1 MVKRLVKKNG
11 DEIFPLGIGAMRL
24 PTKNNS
30 IDRESAQEF
39 IFYAIEN
46 GVNYID
52 TAYAYHGG
60 ESESFLG
67 DILSLSGSDGVKYR
81 DKIKLSTKL
90 PSWMVRSR
98 EDMDAFLNE
107 QLRKL
112 QTDFIDYYYV
122 HSVDLSTILRLKDL
136 GLYEFLEK
144 AKADG
149 KINNIGFSYH
159 GSPHEFQTLIDDFP
173 WDMVLVQYNYLDV
186 NAQAGIRGIQYA
198 YENDIAV
205 FVMEPLKGGLLAGEL
220 PPEVSALFD
229 EVDSSKSSVDWAL
242 SWVFNQNEIT
252 CVLSGMG
259 SLDQMKENM
268 AIAERVEIGSLSD
281 DELDVLDKAQGIF
294 NSMMKINCTGC
305 GYCLPCPKGVNIPDC
320 FNVYNEKYLFNKK
333 AFGVL
338 PHAMVNYY
346 MVVGG
351 ITNKQA
357 SAGLCNH
364 CGRCKRLCPQS
375 LDIPNELDRVKSE
388 FELLGF
394 NYQIKEFELL
404 GFNYQIKFVKNVAMP
419 SINKISKVFDFFKHF

>member
-394 NYQIKEFELL
+394 NYQIK
-404 GFNYQIKFVKNVAMP
+404 FVKNVAMP

>member
-149 KINNIGFSYH
+149 KIRNIGFSYH
-159 GSPHEFQTLIDDFP
+159 GSPHEFKTLIDDFP

-268 AIAERVEIGSLSD
+268 AIAERVEIDSLSD
-281 DELDVLDKAQGIF
+281 DELDVLD
-294 NSMMKINCTGC
+294 
-305 GYCLPCPKGVNIPDC
+305 
-320 FNVYNEKYLFNKK
+320 
-333 AFGVL
+333 
-338 PHAMVNYY
+338 
-346 MVVGG
+346 
-351 ITNKQA
+351 
-357 SAGLCNH
+357 
-364 CGRCKRLCPQS
+364 
-375 LDIPNELDRVKSE
+375 
-388 FELLGF
+388 
-394 NYQIKEFELL
+394 
-404 GFNYQIKFVKNVAMP
+404 
-419 SINKISKVFDFFKHF
+419 

>member
-39 IFYAIEN
+39 ILFAIEN

-67 DILSLSGSDGVKYR
+67 DILSLTGADGVKYR
-81 DKIKLSTKL
+81 DKVKLSTKL

-136 GLYEFLEK
+136 GLYEFLES
-144 AKADG
+144 ARNDG
-149 KINNIGFSYH
+149 KIRNIGFSYH
-159 GSPHEFQTLIDDFP
+159 GSPHEFKTLIDDFP

-205 FVMEPLKGGLLAGEL
+205 FVMEPLKGGLLAGGL

-242 SWVFNQNEIT
+242 SWVFNQKEIT

-394 NYQIKEFELL
+394 NYQIK
-404 GFNYQIKFVKNVAMP
+404 FVKNVAMP

>member
-1 MVKRLVKKNG
+1 MEKLFEVNEDGEFVHKNLVNMTLAQILGKSSQHRKASPFLIDNIETPQHLFCLLPPNVKAISALAKLIER
-11 DEIFPLGIGAMRL
+11 DY
-24 PTKNNS
+24 S
-30 IDRESAQEF
+30 DRFCVIKA
-39 IFYAIEN
+39 
-46 GVNYID
+46 
-52 TAYAYHGG
+52 
-60 ESESFLG
+60 
-67 DILSLSGSDGVKYR
+67 SGSDGIRKESQLL
-81 DKIKLSTKL
+81 KLI
-90 PSWMVRSR
+90 
-98 EDMDAFLNE
+98 N
-107 QLRKL
+107 
-112 QTDFIDYYYV
+112 
-122 HSVDLSTILRLKDL
+122 
-136 GLYEFLEK
+136 K

-159 GSPHEFQTLIDDFP
+159 GSPHEFQTLLDDFP

-186 NAQAGIRGIQYA
+186 NAQAGFRGIQYA

-394 NYQIKEFELL
+394 NYQIK
-404 GFNYQIKFVKNVAMP
+404 FVKNVAMP

>member
-1 MVKRLVKKNG
+1 MVKRVVKRNG
-11 DEIFPLGIGAMRL
+11 DEIFPLGLGAMRL

-30 IDRESAQEF
+30 IDKDLAKEF
-39 IFYAIEN
+39 ILYAINN

-67 DILSLSGSDGVKYR
+67 EILSLSDNDGVKYR
-81 DKIKLSTKL
+81 DKVKLSTKL

-112 QTDFIDYYYV
+112 QTDVIDYYYV
-122 HSVDLSTILRLKDL
+122 HSVDLSTILRLKEL

-144 AKADG
+144 VKSEG
-149 KINNIGFSYH
+149 KIKNIGFSYH
-159 GSPHEFQTLIDDFP
+159 GSPNEFNDLIDDFN
-173 WDMVLVQYNYLDV
+173 WDMVLIQYNYLDV
-186 NAQAGIRGIQYA
+186 NAQAGIRGIRYA
-198 YENDIAV
+198 YEKDLAI

-220 PPEVSALFD
+220 PKEVSDLFD
-229 EVDSSKSSVDWAL
+229 SVDSNKSSVEWAL
-242 SWVFNQNEIT
+242 SWVLNQKEIT

-259 SLDQMKENM
+259 SLEQIKENM
-268 AIAERVEIGSLSD
+268 DIAKRVEVDSLSD
-281 DELDVLDKAQGIF
+281 EELDILDKAQAIF

-320 FNVYNEKYLFNKK
+320 FNVYNEKYLFDKK
-333 AFGVL
+333 LLGIFPG
-338 PHAMVNYY
+338 AMANYY
-346 MVVGG
+346 MIVGG
-351 ITNKQA
+351 ITNKQS

-375 LDIPNELDRVKSE
+375 LDIPNELDMVKSE
-388 FELLGF
+388 FERF
-394 NYQIKEFELL
+394 
-404 GFNYQIKFVKNVAMP
+404 GFNYQIKFIRNVAMP
-419 SINKISKVFDFFKHF
+419 SINKIAKVFDFFKNS

>member
-39 IFYAIEN
+39 ILYAIEN

-67 DILSLSGSDGVKYR
+67 DLLSLSGSDGVKYR

-149 KINNIGFSYH
+149 KISNIGFSYH
-159 GSPHEFQTLIDDFP
+159 GSPHEFKTLIDDFP

-220 PPEVSALFD
+220 PLEVSALFD

-242 SWVFNQNEIT
+242 SWVFNQKEIT

-268 AIAERVEIGSLSD
+268 AIAERVEIDSLSD

-375 LDIPNELDRVKSE
+375 IDIPNELDRVKS
-388 FELLGF
+388 
-394 NYQIKEFELL
+394 EFELL

>member
-1 MVKRLVKKNG
+1 MVKRVVKKNG

-39 IFYAIEN
+39 ILCAIEN

-67 DILSLSGSDGVKYR
+67 DILSLTGADGVKYR
-81 DKIKLSTKL
+81 DKVKLSTKL

-136 GLYEFLEK
+136 GLYEFLEN
-144 AKADG
+144 ARNDG
-149 KINNIGFSYH
+149 KIVNIGFSYH
-159 GSPHEFQTLIDDFP
+159 GSPNEFNTLIDDFP

-220 PPEVSALFD
+220 PKEVETLFSS
-229 EVDSSKSSVDWAL
+229 VDSNKSSVDWAL
-242 SWVFNQNEIT
+242 SWVFNQKEIT

-281 DELDVLDKAQGIF
+281 DEMDVLDKVQGIF

-394 NYQIKEFELL
+394 NYQIK
-404 GFNYQIKFVKNVAMP
+404 FVKNIAMP

>member
-24 PTKNNS
+24 PNKNNS

-39 IFYAIEN
+39 ILYAIEN

-67 DILSLSGSDGVKYR
+67 DILSLSGSDEVKYR

-149 KINNIGFSYH
+149 KIRNIGFSYH
-159 GSPHEFQTLIDDFP
+159 GSPHEFKTLIDDFP

-242 SWVFNQNEIT
+242 SWVFNQKEIT

-388 FELLGF
+388 FELF
-394 NYQIKEFELL
+394 

>member
-1 MVKRLVKKNG
+1 MVKRLVKRNG

-39 IFYAIEN
+39 ILYAIEN

-149 KINNIGFSYH
+149 KIRNIGFSYH

-281 DELDVLDKAQGIF
+281 DEIDVLDKVQGIF

-394 NYQIKEFELL
+394 NYQIK
-404 GFNYQIKFVKNVAMP
+404 FVKNVAMP

>member
-1 MVKRLVKKNG
+1 MVKRVVKKNG
-11 DEIFPLGIGAMRL
+11 DEIFPLGLGAMRL

-30 IDRESAQEF
+30 IDREVAKEY
-39 IFYAIEN
+39 ILYAIDN

-67 DILSLSGSDGVKYR
+67 EILNLTDEDGVKYR
-81 DKIKLSTKL
+81 DKVKLSTKL
-90 PSWMVRSR
+90 PSWMVKSR
-98 EDMDAFLNE
+98 DDMDAFLNQ
-107 QLRKL
+107 QLNKL
-112 QTDFIDYYYV
+112 QTDTIDYYYV
-122 HSVDLSTILRLKDL
+122 HSVDLSTILRLKGL

-144 AKADG
+144 AKSEG
-149 KINNIGFSYH
+149 KIRNIGFSYH
-159 GSPHEFQTLIDDFP
+159 GSPNEFNELIDDFN

-186 NAQAGIRGIQYA
+186 NAQAGIRGIEHA
-198 YENDIAV
+198 YENDVAV

-220 PPEVSALFD
+220 PKEVSDLFD
-229 EVDSSKSSVDWAL
+229 SVDSNRSSVDWAL
-242 SWVFNQNEIT
+242 SWVFNQKEIT

-259 SLDQMKENM
+259 SLEQIKENM
-268 AIAERVEIGSLSD
+268 AIARRVEVDSLSD
-281 DELDVLDKAQGIF
+281 EELDVLDRAQGIF

-333 AFGVL
+333 MFGII
-338 PHAMVNYY
+338 PHAMMNYY

-351 ITNKQA
+351 ITNKQ
-357 SAGLCNH
+357 SNAGLCNH

-388 FELLGF
+388 FELFGF
-394 NYQIKEFELL
+394 NYHIRF
-404 GFNYQIKFVKNVAMP
+404 IKNVAMP
-419 SINKISKVFDFFKHF
+419 SINKIAKVFDFFKNS

>member
-1 MVKRLVKKNG
+1 
-11 DEIFPLGIGAMRL
+11 
-24 PTKNNS
+24 
-30 IDRESAQEF
+30 
-39 IFYAIEN
+39 
-46 GVNYID
+46 
-52 TAYAYHGG
+52 
-60 ESESFLG
+60 
-67 DILSLSGSDGVKYR
+67 
-81 DKIKLSTKL
+81 
-90 PSWMVRSR
+90 MVRSR

-112 QTDFIDYYYV
+112 QTDCIDYYYV
-122 HSVDLSTILRLKDL
+122 HSVDLSTIDRLKKI

-144 AKADG
+144 AREEG
-149 KINNIGFSYH
+149 KIKNIGFSYH
-159 GSPHEFQTLIDDFP
+159 GSPNEFNELIDDFN

-198 YENDIAV
+198 YENDIAI
-205 FVMEPLKGGLLAGEL
+205 FIMEPLKGGLLAGEL
-220 PPEVSALFD
+220 PQEVSDLFD
-229 EVDSSKSSVDWAL
+229 KVDSNKSSVDWAL
-242 SWVFNQNEIT
+242 SWIFNQKEIT

-259 SLDQMKENM
+259 SLEQIKENM
-268 AIAERVEIGSLSD
+268 AIAERVEVGSLSD
-281 DELDVLDKAQGIF
+281 DEINVLDKAQDIF

-333 AFGVL
+333 AFGII

-388 FELLGF
+388 FEM
-394 NYQIKEFELL
+394 L
-404 GFNYQIKFVKNVAMP
+404 GFNYQIKFVKNIAMP

>member
-1 MVKRLVKKNG
+1 MG
-11 DEIFPLGIGAMRL
+11 L
-24 PTKNNS
+24 P
-30 IDRESAQEF
+30 
-39 IFYAIEN
+39 
-46 GVNYID
+46 
-52 TAYAYHGG
+52 
-60 ESESFLG
+60 
-67 DILSLSGSDGVKYR
+67 
-81 DKIKLSTKL
+81 
-90 PSWMVRSR
+90 
-98 EDMDAFLNE
+98 
-107 QLRKL
+107 
-112 QTDFIDYYYV
+112 
-122 HSVDLSTILRLKDL
+122 
-136 GLYEFLEK
+136 
-144 AKADG
+144 
-149 KINNIGFSYH
+149 
-159 GSPHEFQTLIDDFP
+159 
-173 WDMVLVQYNYLDV
+173 
-186 NAQAGIRGIQYA
+186 QAGIRGIQYA

-205 FVMEPLKGGLLAGEL
+205 FVMEPLKGGLLAGGL

-242 SWVFNQNEIT
+242 SWVFNQKEIT

-394 NYQIKEFELL
+394 NYQIK
-404 GFNYQIKFVKNVAMP
+404 FVKNVAMP

>member
-39 IFYAIEN
+39 ILYAIEN

-67 DILSLSGSDGVKYR
+67 DLLSLSGSDGVKYR

-90 PSWMVRSR
+90 HSWMVRSR

-149 KINNIGFSYH
+149 KISNIGFSYH
-159 GSPHEFQTLIDDFP
+159 GSPHEFKTLIDDFP

-220 PPEVSALFD
+220 PLEVSALFD

-242 SWVFNQNEIT
+242 SWVFNQKEIT

-268 AIAERVEIGSLSD
+268 AIAERVEIDSLSD

-375 LDIPNELDRVKSE
+375 IDIPNELDRVKS
-388 FELLGF
+388 
-394 NYQIKEFELL
+394 EFELL

>member
-1 MVKRLVKKNG
+1 MVKRVVKRNG
-11 DEIFPLGIGAMRL
+11 DEIFPLGLGAMRL

-30 IDRESAQEF
+30 IDREKAQEF
-39 IFYAIEN
+39 ILYAIN
-46 GVNYID
+46 KGVNYID

-67 DILSLSGSDGVKYR
+67 EILSLADNDGVKYR
-81 DKIKLSTKL
+81 DKVKLSTKL

-107 QLRKL
+107 QLGKL
-112 QTDFIDYYYV
+112 QTASIDYYYV
-122 HSVDLSTILRLKDL
+122 HSVDLSTILRLKEL

-144 AKADG
+144 VKSEG
-149 KINNIGFSYH
+149 KIKNIGFSYH
-159 GSPHEFQTLIDDFP
+159 GSPNEFNDLIDDFN
-173 WDMVLVQYNYLDV
+173 WDMVLIQYNYLDV
-186 NAQAGIRGIQYA
+186 NAQAGIRGIRYA
-198 YENDIAV
+198 YENDVAV
-205 FVMEPLKGGLLAGEL
+205 FVMEPLKGGILAGEL
-220 PPEVSALFD
+220 PK
-229 EVDSSKSSVDWAL
+229 EVDDLFFTVSNKSSVDWAL
-242 SWVFNQNEIT
+242 SWIFNQKEIT

-259 SLDQMKENM
+259 SLDEIKENM
-268 AIAERVEIGSLSD
+268 AIAERVETGSLSD
-281 DELDVLDKAQGIF
+281 DELDVLNKAQAIF
-294 NSMMKINCTGC
+294 DSLMKINCTGC

-333 AFGVL
+333 VL
-338 PHAMVNYY
+338 GMIPHAMVNYY

-351 ITNKQA
+351 ITNKQS

-388 FELLGF
+388 FELIGF
-394 NYQIKEFELL
+394 NYH
-404 GFNYQIKFVKNVAMP
+404 IKFIRNIAMP

>member
-1 MVKRLVKKNG
+1 M
-11 DEIFPLGIGAMRL
+11 F
-24 PTKNNS
+24 
-30 IDRESAQEF
+30 
-39 IFYAIEN
+39 AIEN

-81 DKIKLSTKL
+81 DKVKLSTKL

-112 QTDFIDYYYV
+112 QADVIDYYYV

-144 AKADG
+144 AKTDG
-149 KINNIGFSYH
+149 KIRNIGFSYH

-220 PPEVSALFD
+220 PQEVSALFN

-242 SWVFNQNEIT
+242 SWVFNQKEIT

-259 SLDQMKENM
+259 SLNQMKENM
-268 AIAERVEIGSLSD
+268 SIAERVEIGSLSD
-281 DELDVLDKAQGIF
+281 EEIDVLDKAQGIF

-305 GYCLPCPKGVNIPDC
+305 GYCLPCPRGVNIPDC
-320 FNVYNEKYLFNKK
+320 FNVYNEKYLFDKK

-346 MVVGG
+346 VVVGG

-364 CGRCKRLCPQS
+364 CGRCKSLCPQS
-375 LDIPNELDRVKSE
+375 LDIPNELDRVKS
-388 FELLGF
+388 
-394 NYQIKEFELL
+394 EFELL

>member
-1 MVKRLVKKNG
+1 MVKRVVKKNG
-11 DEIFPLGIGAMRL
+11 DELFPLGLGAMRL

-30 IDRESAQEF
+30 IDREVAMEY
-39 IFYAIEN
+39 ILYAIDN

-67 DILSLSGSDGVKYR
+67 EILNLTDEYGVKYR
-81 DKIKLSTKL
+81 DKVKLSTKL

-98 EDMDAFLNE
+98 EDMDAFLNQ

-112 QTDFIDYYYV
+112 QTDAIDYYYV
-122 HSVDLSTILRLKDL
+122 HSVDLSTILRLKGL

-144 AKADG
+144 AKSEG
-149 KINNIGFSYH
+149 KIKNIGFSYH
-159 GSPHEFQTLIDDFP
+159 GSPNEFNELIDDFN

-186 NAQAGIRGIQYA
+186 NAQAGIRGIEYA
-198 YENDIAV
+198 YESDIAV

-220 PPEVSALFD
+220 PKEVSDLFD
-229 EVDSSKSSVDWAL
+229 SVDSNKSSVDWAL
-242 SWVFNQNEIT
+242 SWVFNQKEIT

-259 SLDQMKENM
+259 SLEQIKENM
-268 AIAERVEIGSLSD
+268 DIAKRVEVDSLSD
-281 DELDVLDKAQGIF
+281 EELDILDRAQGIF

-333 AFGVL
+333 MFGII

-351 ITNKQA
+351 ITNKQS

-388 FELLGF
+388 FELFGF
-394 NYQIKEFELL
+394 NYH
-404 GFNYQIKFVKNVAMP
+404 IKFVKNIAMP
-419 SINKISKVFDFFKHF
+419 SINKIAKVFDFFKYS

>member
-144 AKADG
+144 AKVDG
-149 KINNIGFSYH
+149 KIRNIGFSYH
-159 GSPHEFQTLIDDFP
+159 GSPHEFKTLIDDFP

-305 GYCLPCPKGVNIPDC
+305 GYCLPCPRGVNIPDC

-394 NYQIKEFELL
+394 NYQIK
-404 GFNYQIKFVKNVAMP
+404 FVKNIAMP

>member
-1 MVKRLVKKNG
+1 MVKRVVKKNG
-11 DEIFPLGIGAMRL
+11 DELFPLGLGAMRL

-30 IDRESAQEF
+30 IDREVAKEY
-39 IFYAIEN
+39 ILYAIDN

-67 DILSLSGSDGVKYR
+67 EILSLADDDGIKYR
-81 DKIKLSTKL
+81 NKVKLSTKS

-98 EDMDAFLNE
+98 EDFDAFLNE
-107 QLRKL
+107 QLKRL
-112 QTDFIDYYYV
+112 QTDCIDYYYL
-122 HSVDLSTILRLKDL
+122 HSIDLSTLNRLKEL
-136 GLYEFLEK
+136 GAYEFLKK
-144 AKADG
+144 ARADG
-149 KINNIGFSYH
+149 KIRNIGFSYH
-159 GSPHEFQTLIDDFP
+159 GAPNEFNDLIDDFD

-186 NAQAGIRGIQYA
+186 KV
-198 YENDIAV
+198 DDL
-205 FVMEPLKGGLLAGEL
+205 FFT
-220 PPEVSALFD
+220 VSN
-229 EVDSSKSSVDWAL
+229 KSSVDWAL
-242 SWVFNQNEIT
+242 SWIFNQKEIT

-259 SLDQMKENM
+259 SLDEIKENM
-268 AIAERVEIGSLSD
+268 AIAERVETGSLSD
-281 DELDVLDKAQGIF
+281 DELDVLNKAQAIF
-294 NSMMKINCTGC
+294 DSMMKINCTGC

-333 AFGVL
+333 VFGII

-351 ITNKQA
+351 ITNKQS

-388 FELLGF
+388 FELIGF
-394 NYQIKEFELL
+394 NYH
-404 GFNYQIKFVKNVAMP
+404 IKFIRNIAMP

>member
-39 IFYAIEN
+39 ILYAIEN

-67 DILSLSGSDGVKYR
+67 DILSLTGADGVKYR
-81 DKIKLSTKL
+81 DKVKLSTKL

-136 GLYEFLEK
+136 GLYEFLES
-144 AKADG
+144 ARNDG
-149 KINNIGFSYH
+149 KIRNIGFSYH
-159 GSPHEFQTLIDDFP
+159 GSPHEFKTLIDDFP

-242 SWVFNQNEIT
+242 SWVFNQKEIT

-394 NYQIKEFELL
+394 NYQIK
-404 GFNYQIKFVKNVAMP
+404 FVKNVAMP

>member
-144 AKADG
+144 AKVDG
-149 KINNIGFSYH
+149 KIRNIGFSYH
-159 GSPHEFQTLIDDFP
+159 GSPHEFKTLIDDFP

-394 NYQIKEFELL
+394 NYQIK
-404 GFNYQIKFVKNVAMP
+404 FVKNIAMP

>member
-1 MVKRLVKKNG
+1 MVKRVVKRNG
-11 DEIFPLGIGAMRL
+11 DEIFPLGLGAMRL

-30 IDRESAQEF
+30 IDREKAQEF
-39 IFYAIEN
+39 ILYAIN
-46 GVNYID
+46 KGVNYID

-67 DILSLSGSDGVKYR
+67 EILSLTDGDGVKYR
-81 DKIKLSTKL
+81 DKVKLSTKL

-107 QLRKL
+107 QLGKL
-112 QTDFIDYYYV
+112 QTASIDYYYV
-122 HSVDLSTILRLKDL
+122 HSVDLSTILRLKKL

-144 AKADG
+144 AKSEG
-149 KINNIGFSYH
+149 KIKNIGFSYH
-159 GSPHEFQTLIDDFP
+159 GSPHEFNELIDDFN

-198 YENDIAV
+198 YEKDIAV

-220 PPEVSALFD
+220 PKDVTDLFD
-229 EVDSSKSSVDWAL
+229 SVDSERSSVDWAL
-242 SWVFNQNEIT
+242 SWVLNQKEIT

-259 SLDQMKENM
+259 SLEQIKENM
-268 AIAERVEIGSLSD
+268 AIAERVEVDSLSD
-281 DELDVLDKAQGIF
+281 EELDILDEAQGIF

-320 FNVYNEKYLFNKK
+320 FNVYNEKYLFDKK
-333 AFGVL
+333 LLGVF
-338 PHAMVNYY
+338 PGAMANYY
-346 MVVGG
+346 MIVGG
-351 ITNKQA
+351 ITNKQS

-388 FELLGF
+388 FEKF
-394 NYQIKEFELL
+394 
-404 GFNYQIKFVKNVAMP
+404 GFNYQIKFIKNIAMP
-419 SINKISKVFDFFKHF
+419 SINKIAKVFDFFKNS

>member
-1 MVKRLVKKNG
+1 MVKRVVKRNG
-11 DEIFPLGIGAMRL
+11 DEIFPLGLGAMRL

-30 IDRESAQEF
+30 IDKDLAKEF
-39 IFYAIEN
+39 ILYAINN

-67 DILSLSGSDGVKYR
+67 EILSLSDNDGVKYR
-81 DKIKLSTKL
+81 DKVKLSTKL

-112 QTDFIDYYYV
+112 QTDVIDYYYV
-122 HSVDLSTILRLKDL
+122 HSVDLSTILRLKEL

-144 AKADG
+144 VKSEG
-149 KINNIGFSYH
+149 KIKNIGFSYH
-159 GSPHEFQTLIDDFP
+159 GSPNEFNDLIDDFN
-173 WDMVLVQYNYLDV
+173 WDMVLIQYNYLDV
-186 NAQAGIRGIQYA
+186 NAQAGIRGIRYA
-198 YENDIAV
+198 YEKDVAI

-220 PPEVSALFD
+220 PKEVSDLFD
-229 EVDSSKSSVDWAL
+229 SVDSNKSSVEWAL
-242 SWVFNQNEIT
+242 SWILNQKEIT

-259 SLDQMKENM
+259 SLEQIKENM
-268 AIAERVEIGSLSD
+268 DIAKRVEVDSLSD
-281 DELDVLDKAQGIF
+281 EELDILDKAQAIF

-320 FNVYNEKYLFNKK
+320 FNVYNEKYLFDKK
-333 AFGVL
+333 LLGIFPG
-338 PHAMVNYY
+338 AMANYY
-346 MVVGG
+346 MIVGG
-351 ITNKQA
+351 ITNKQS

-375 LDIPNELDRVKSE
+375 LDIPNELDMVKSE
-388 FELLGF
+388 FERF
-394 NYQIKEFELL
+394 
-404 GFNYQIKFVKNVAMP
+404 GFNYQIKFIRNVAMP
-419 SINKISKVFDFFKHF
+419 SINKIAKVFDFFKNS

>member
-1 MVKRLVKKNG
+1 MVKRVVKKNG
-11 DEIFPLGIGAMRL
+11 DELFPLGLGAMRL

-30 IDRESAQEF
+30 IDREVAKEY
-39 IFYAIEN
+39 ILYAIDN

-67 DILSLSGSDGVKYR
+67 EILSLADDDGIKYR
-81 DKIKLSTKL
+81 NKVKLSTKS

-98 EDMDAFLNE
+98 EDFDAFLNE
-107 QLRKL
+107 QLKRL
-112 QTDFIDYYYV
+112 QTDCIDYYYL
-122 HSVDLSTILRLKDL
+122 HSIDLSTLNRLKEL
-136 GLYEFLEK
+136 GAYEFLKK
-144 AKADG
+144 ARADG
-149 KINNIGFSYH
+149 KIRNIGFSYH
-159 GSPHEFQTLIDDFP
+159 GAPNEFNDLIDDFD

-186 NAQAGIRGIQYA
+186 NAQAGIRGIRYA
-198 YENDIAV
+198 YENDVAV
-205 FVMEPLKGGLLAGEL
+205 FVMEPLKGGILAGEL
-220 PPEVSALFD
+220 PK
-229 EVDSSKSSVDWAL
+229 EVDDLFFTVSNKSSVDWAL
-242 SWVFNQNEIT
+242 SWIFNQKEIT

-259 SLDQMKENM
+259 SLDEIKENM
-268 AIAERVEIGSLSD
+268 AIAERVETGSLSD
-281 DELDVLDKAQGIF
+281 DELDVLNKAQAIF
-294 NSMMKINCTGC
+294 DSLMKINCTGC

-333 AFGVL
+333 VL
-338 PHAMVNYY
+338 GIIPHAMVNYY

-351 ITNKQA
+351 ITNKQS

-388 FELLGF
+388 FELIGF
-394 NYQIKEFELL
+394 NYH
-404 GFNYQIKFVKNVAMP
+404 IKFIRNIAMP

>member
-144 AKADG
+144 AKVDG
-149 KINNIGFSYH
+149 KIRNIGFSYH
-159 GSPHEFQTLIDDFP
+159 GSPHEFKTLIDDFP

-394 NYQIKEFELL
+394 NYQIK
-404 GFNYQIKFVKNVAMP
+404 FVKNVAMP

>member
-1 MVKRLVKKNG
+1 MVKRVVKRNG
-11 DEIFPLGIGAMRL
+11 DEIFPLGLGAMRL

-30 IDRESAQEF
+30 IDKDLAKEF
-39 IFYAIEN
+39 ILYAINN

-67 DILSLSGSDGVKYR
+67 EILSLSDNDGVKYR
-81 DKIKLSTKL
+81 DKVKLSTKL

-112 QTDFIDYYYV
+112 QTDVIDYYYV
-122 HSVDLSTILRLKDL
+122 HSVDLSTILRLKEL

-144 AKADG
+144 VKSEG
-149 KINNIGFSYH
+149 KIKNIGFSYH
-159 GSPHEFQTLIDDFP
+159 GSPNEFNDLIDDFN
-173 WDMVLVQYNYLDV
+173 WDMALIQYNYLDV
-186 NAQAGIRGIQYA
+186 NAQAGIRGIRYA
-198 YENDIAV
+198 YEKDLAI

-220 PPEVSALFD
+220 PKEVSDLFD
-229 EVDSSKSSVDWAL
+229 SVDSNKSSVEWAL
-242 SWVFNQNEIT
+242 SWVLNQKEIT

-259 SLDQMKENM
+259 SLEQIKENM
-268 AIAERVEIGSLSD
+268 DIAKRVEVDSLSD
-281 DELDVLDKAQGIF
+281 EELDILDKAQAIF

-320 FNVYNEKYLFNKK
+320 FNVYNEKYLFDKK
-333 AFGVL
+333 LLGIFPG
-338 PHAMVNYY
+338 AMANYY
-346 MVVGG
+346 MIVGG
-351 ITNKQA
+351 ITNKQS

-375 LDIPNELDRVKSE
+375 LDIPNELDMVKSE
-388 FELLGF
+388 FERF
-394 NYQIKEFELL
+394 
-404 GFNYQIKFVKNVAMP
+404 GFNYQIKFIRNVAMP
-419 SINKISKVFDFFKHF
+419 SINKIAKVFDFFKNS

>member
-1 MVKRLVKKNG
+1 MVKRVVKKNG
-11 DEIFPLGIGAMRL
+11 DEIFPLGLGAMRL

-30 IDRESAQEF
+30 IDREVAKEY
-39 IFYAIEN
+39 ILYAIDN

-67 DILSLSGSDGVKYR
+67 EILNLTDEDGVKYR
-81 DKIKLSTKL
+81 DKVKLSTKL

-98 EDMDAFLNE
+98 EDMDAFLNQ
-107 QLRKL
+107 QLNKL
-112 QTDFIDYYYV
+112 QTDTIDYYYV
-122 HSVDLSTILRLKDL
+122 HSVDLSTILRLKGL

-144 AKADG
+144 AKSEG
-149 KINNIGFSYH
+149 KIRNIGFSYH
-159 GSPHEFQTLIDDFP
+159 GSPNEFNELIDDFN

-186 NAQAGIRGIQYA
+186 NAQAGIRGIEHA
-198 YENDIAV
+198 YENDVAV

-220 PPEVSALFD
+220 PKEVSDLFD
-229 EVDSSKSSVDWAL
+229 SVDSNRSSVDWAL
-242 SWVFNQNEIT
+242 SWVFNQKEIT

-259 SLDQMKENM
+259 SLEQIKENM
-268 AIAERVEIGSLSD
+268 AIARRVEVDSLSD
-281 DELDVLDKAQGIF
+281 EELDVLDRAQGIF

-333 AFGVL
+333 MFGII
-338 PHAMVNYY
+338 PHAMMNYY

-351 ITNKQA
+351 ITNKQ
-357 SAGLCNH
+357 SNAGLCNH

-388 FELLGF
+388 FELFGF
-394 NYQIKEFELL
+394 NYHIRF
-404 GFNYQIKFVKNVAMP
+404 IKNVAMP
-419 SINKISKVFDFFKHF
+419 SINKIAKVFDFFKNS

>member
-67 DILSLSGSDGVKYR
+67 DILRLSGSDGVKYR

-149 KINNIGFSYH
+149 KIRNIGFSYH
-159 GSPHEFQTLIDDFP
+159 GSPHEFQTLIDDFR

-394 NYQIKEFELL
+394 NYQIK
-404 GFNYQIKFVKNVAMP
+404 FVKNVAMP

>member
-149 KINNIGFSYH
+149 KIRNIGFSYH
-159 GSPHEFQTLIDDFP
+159 GSPHEFKTLIDDFP

-305 GYCLPCPKGVNIPDC
+305 GYCLPCPRGVNIPDC

-394 NYQIKEFELL
+394 NYQIK
-404 GFNYQIKFVKNVAMP
+404 FVKNVAMP

>member
-39 IFYAIEN
+39 ILFAIEN

-67 DILSLSGSDGVKYR
+67 DILSLTGADGVKYR
-81 DKIKLSTKL
+81 DKVKLSTKL

-136 GLYEFLEK
+136 GLYEFLES
-144 AKADG
+144 ARNDG
-149 KINNIGFSYH
+149 KIRNIGFSYH
-159 GSPHEFQTLIDDFP
+159 GSPHEFKTLIDDFP

-220 PPEVSALFD
+220 PLEVSALFD

-242 SWVFNQNEIT
+242 SWVFNQKEIT

-394 NYQIKEFELL
+394 NYQIK
-404 GFNYQIKFVKNVAMP
+404 FVKNVAMP

>member
-39 IFYAIEN
+39 ILYAIEN

-67 DILSLSGSDGVKYR
+67 DLLSLSGSDGVKYR

-149 KINNIGFSYH
+149 KISNIGFSYH
-159 GSPHEFQTLIDDFP
+159 GSPHEFKTLIDDFP

-220 PPEVSALFD
+220 PLEVSALFD

-242 SWVFNQNEIT
+242 SWVFNQKEIT

-268 AIAERVEIGSLSD
+268 AIAERVEIDSLSD

-338 PHAMVNYY
+338 SHAMVNYY

-375 LDIPNELDRVKSE
+375 IDIPNELDRVKS
-388 FELLGF
+388 
-394 NYQIKEFELL
+394 EFELL

>member
-1 MVKRLVKKNG
+1 MVKRVVKRNG
-11 DEIFPLGIGAMRL
+11 DEIFPLGLGAMRL

-30 IDRESAQEF
+30 IDKEKAQEF
-39 IFYAIEN
+39 ILYAIN
-46 GVNYID
+46 KGVNYID

-67 DILSLSGSDGVKYR
+67 EILSLADNDGVKYR
-81 DKIKLSTKL
+81 DKVKLSTKL

-107 QLRKL
+107 QLGKL
-112 QTDFIDYYYV
+112 QTASIDYYYV
-122 HSVDLSTILRLKDL
+122 HSVDLSTILRLKKL

-144 AKADG
+144 AKSEG
-149 KINNIGFSYH
+149 KIKNIGFSYH
-159 GSPHEFQTLIDDFP
+159 GSPHEFNELIDDFN

-198 YENDIAV
+198 YEKDIAV

-220 PPEVSALFD
+220 PKDVTDLFD
-229 EVDSSKSSVDWAL
+229 SVDSERSSVDWAL
-242 SWVFNQNEIT
+242 SWVLNQKEIT

-259 SLDQMKENM
+259 SLEQIKENM
-268 AIAERVEIGSLSD
+268 AIAERVEVDSLSD
-281 DELDVLDKAQGIF
+281 EELDILDEAQGIF

-320 FNVYNEKYLFNKK
+320 FNVYNEKYLFDKK
-333 AFGVL
+333 LLGVF
-338 PHAMVNYY
+338 PGAMANYY
-346 MVVGG
+346 MIVGG
-351 ITNKQA
+351 ITNKQS

-388 FELLGF
+388 FEKF
-394 NYQIKEFELL
+394 
-404 GFNYQIKFVKNVAMP
+404 GFNYQIKFIKNIAMP
-419 SINKISKVFDFFKHF
+419 SINKIAKVFDFFKNS